1 MADQSVG
8 EYSGVPTSSS
18 RSKGIKDLPIVSFF
32 WKKPDLTLFVILPN
46 FILFMYLTCIASPQY
61 VSEAHFMVRSER
73 NQNGTSLA
81 MLLQVGGESI
91 TSENTFAVQDYMMSR
106 DAMNLLIEKEGLI
119 KVFSPKGAD
128 FMARYPNWYSRKD
141 RESFYKYYKKHIQA
155 QIDAETSLSV
165 LRVRTFSAQD
175 SKRIATALIKASEGL
190 VNEINDRQRQNLVGA
205 AQKEVTVTLAQMK
218 DLQERME
225 NFRYANAVID
235 PEKQTAPLVGTE
247 YALQSMLLSTQ
258 MRLDRARI
266 TSPDSPAINVY
277 KQQIDILK
285 KELGVAGA
293 RLTGNAGS
301 LVPKLTEFD
310 TLSIQRQLLEKV
322 LMSEVASLEA
332 AKAQANRQMVFLE
345 EVTKP
350 DQPDYP
356 EYPPIYYV
364 MAVSISIFYGLYIM
378 VRLLM
383 AGAREHRIT

>member
-1 MADQSVG
+1 
-8 EYSGVPTSSS
+8 
-18 RSKGIKDLPIVSFF
+18 
-32 WKKPDLTLFVILPN
+32 
-46 FILFMYLTCIASPQY
+46 
-61 VSEAHFMVRSER
+61 
-73 NQNGTSLA
+73 
-81 MLLQVGGESI
+81 
-91 TSENTFAVQDYMMSR
+91 
-106 DAMNLLIEKEGLI
+106 
-119 KVFSPKGAD
+119 
-128 FMARYPNWYSRKD
+128 MARYPNWYSRKD

-155 QIDAETSLSV
+155 KIDAETSLSV

-175 SKRIATALIKASEGL
+175 SKRIATALIRASEGL

-205 AQKEVTVTLAQMK
+205 AQEEVTATLAQMK
-218 DLQERME
+218 DLQERMAS
-225 NFRYANAVID
+225 FRDANAIID

-258 MRLDRARI
+258 MRLDRARL

-277 KQQIDILK
+277 KQQIEVLK
-285 KELGVAGA
+285 KELGAAGA

-356 EYPPIYYV
+356 EYPPVYYV
-364 MAVSISIFYGLYIM
+364 MAVSISIFYGLYVM
-378 VRLLM
+378 VRLLI